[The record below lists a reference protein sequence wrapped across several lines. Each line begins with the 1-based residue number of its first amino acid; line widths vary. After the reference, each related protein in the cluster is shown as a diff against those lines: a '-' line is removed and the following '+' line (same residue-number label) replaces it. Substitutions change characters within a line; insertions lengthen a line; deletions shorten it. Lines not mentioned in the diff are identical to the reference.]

1 VSNTYYRTTFPF
13 TKFNDQL
20 IGLSAEQRDI
30 LIRHHH
36 RFDGQTW
43 ADPTLSDKGWHV
55 ITQHRDNFFSQV
67 LIYLITET
75 VGEYPYPYLTEKT
88 WKAIVNQK
96 PFMLLGAPG
105 SLDLLKAMGFK
116 TFDKWWDESY
126 DSKKNIGDRIDGI
139 VSQIE
144 MLNKLSKQQLL
155 DLEQQMLP
163 TVSFNLKHLVTFQ
176 EQDLKKI
183 ANLI

>member
-1 VSNTYYRTTFPF
+1 MSNLYYRTTFPF

-20 IGLSAEQRDI
+20 VGLTAEQRDV
-30 LIRHHH
+30 LIRHYHK
-36 RFDGQTW
+36 FDGQTW
-43 ADPTLSDKGWHV
+43 ADPTLSNKGWHV
-55 ITQHRDNFFSQV
+55 ITQHNENFFSQV

-88 WKAIVNQK
+88 WKAIVNQR

-105 SLDLLKAMGFK
+105 SLALLKDMGFK
-116 TFDKWWDESY
+116 TFHKWWDESY

-139 VSQIE
+139 ISQLEI
-144 MLNKLSKQQLL
+144 LNKMTKPQLL
-155 DLEQQMLP
+155 NLEKQMLS
-163 TVSFNLKHLVTFQ
+163 TVSFNFEHLATFQ
-176 EQDLKKI
+176 QQDLENI